1 MLSWQVGRVKIT
13 RIVEMDLPVPAK
25 LIPQATAAE
34 LRKSAW
40 LYPHFV
46 SEDDT
51 TLKLSVHALLVE
63 APGLKLV
70 VNTCVGNDRPREIT
84 GDRAVGDA
92 VPAASCRGG
101 LVARRSQRRGVHA
114 SARRPRRLEHDAR
127 KR

>member
-13 RIVEMDLPVPAK
+13 RIVEMDLPVPTMV
-25 LIPQATAAE
+25 IPQATAAE

-51 TLKLSVHALLVE
+51 TLKLSNHALLVE

-70 VNTCVGNDRPREIT
+70 VDTCIGNDQPREIN
-84 GDRAVGDA
+84 GGQPSISDRYRDQSV
-92 VPAASCRGG
+92 
-101 LVARRSQRRGVHA
+101 SQ
-114 SARRPRRLEHDAR
+114 
-127 KR
+127 